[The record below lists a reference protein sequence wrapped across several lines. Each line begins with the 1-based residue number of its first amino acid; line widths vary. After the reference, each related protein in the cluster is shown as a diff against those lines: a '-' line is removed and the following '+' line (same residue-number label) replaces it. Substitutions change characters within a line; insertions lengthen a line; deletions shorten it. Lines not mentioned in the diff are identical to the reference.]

1 MARTKR
7 EKKPEQTSGSGNKK
21 GNLIKI
27 GALWIKHGN
36 KGAFMSG
43 TVSLD
48 EENPNMTVKVLIFK
62 NNFKEE
68 SKHPDYVVYIPSEE
82 LERSATESDGII

>member
-1 MARTKR
+1 MARSKKSETGSGSK
-7 EKKPEQTSGSGNKK
+7 KKPLGK
-21 GNLIKI
+21 LIKI
-27 GALWIKHGN
+27 GALWVKHGN

-62 NNFKEE
+62 NNYKEE
-68 SKHPDYVVYIPSEE
+68 SKHPDYVVYIPSDEM
-82 LERSATESDGII
+82 ERAGSAEESDMPL